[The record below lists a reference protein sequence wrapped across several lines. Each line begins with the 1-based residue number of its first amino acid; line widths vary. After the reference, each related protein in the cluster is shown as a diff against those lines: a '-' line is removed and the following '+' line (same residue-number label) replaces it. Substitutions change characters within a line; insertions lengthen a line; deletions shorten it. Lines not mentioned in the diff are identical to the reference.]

1 MSAASP
7 FHRLYEAVRQRQALV
22 ATVVVAYALAGQFL
36 LREWHLQEVRVALG
50 GVVLVLGVL
59 VAAVNL
65 REILDETD
73 VIER

>member
-7 FHRLYEAVRQRQALV
+7 LHRLYEAVRRRQAIA

-36 LREWHLQEVRVALG
+36 LREWHLQQARVALG

-59 VAAVNL
+59 VAAANL
-65 REILDETD
+65 REILDEAD
-73 VIER
+73 VIDE